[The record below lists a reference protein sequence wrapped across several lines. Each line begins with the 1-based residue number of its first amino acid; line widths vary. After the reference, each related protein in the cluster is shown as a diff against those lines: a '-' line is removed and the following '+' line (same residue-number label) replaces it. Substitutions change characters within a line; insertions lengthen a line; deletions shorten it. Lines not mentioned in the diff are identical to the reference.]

1 MPNIAV
7 VGSISM
13 DLVAVSKKRPKAGE
27 TVIGEAFHTIPGGK
41 GANQAVAAARLG
53 ANVAM
58 IGAVGN
64 DNYGTVVRKNLE
76 NERVFI
82 DYVVPVTDAVTG
94 IAHIVLAEEDNSI
107 VVVQGA
113 NALVNESVVNRSKDL
128 LIKADMVVLQLEI
141 PLETV
146 KYVLAICEEH
156 KIPVML
162 NPAPAQVLSADIL
175 EKATYIT
182 PNEHE
187 CRIVLDDF
195 TSPIEELLAKYPN
208 KLLMT
213 EGSNGVRFH
222 NGTEIVHVPSIAV
235 DVVDTT
241 GAGDTF
247 NGALA
252 VALSEGETLQKAIR
266 FANIAGG
273 LSVTK
278 LGAQGGMPTRDNV
291 SARAVEV
298 LKQLGYEPIVTEH
311 CAKVSIVGAGM
322 AGIPGVTAK
331 IVTALA
337 EKGIQI
343 LQSADSHTTIWVLVK
358 ETDLV
363 EAVNALHSAFE
374 LSKEKQLEQ

>member
-58 IGAVGN
+58 VGAVGN
-64 DNYGTVVRKNLE
+64 DDYGTVVRKNLE
-76 NERVFI
+76 NERIFI
-82 DYVVPVTDAVTG
+82 DYVVPVTDRTTG

-113 NALVNESVVNRSKDL
+113 NALVNKSVVDRSKDL
-128 LIKADMVVLQLEI
+128 LVKADMVVLQLEI

-156 KIPVML
+156 NIPVML
-162 NPAPAQVLSADIL
+162 NPAPAQVLSEEIL

-195 TSPIEELLAKYPN
+195 TSPIEDLLAKYPN

-252 VALSEGETLQKAIR
+252 VALSEGKTLQKAIR

-278 LGAQGGMPTRDNV
+278 LGAQGGMPTRDRV
-291 SARAVEV
+291 REV
-298 LKQLGYEPIVTEH
+298 QV
-311 CAKVSIVGAGM
+311 IVG
-322 AGIPGVTAK
+322 
-331 IVTALA
+331 
-337 EKGIQI
+337 
-343 LQSADSHTTIWVLVK
+343 
-358 ETDLV
+358 
-363 EAVNALHSAFE
+363 
-374 LSKEKQLEQ
+374 

>member
-94 IAHIVLAEEDNSI
+94 IAHIILAEEDNSI

-156 KIPVML
+156 NIPVML
-162 NPAPAQVLSADIL
+162 NPAPAQVLSEDIL

-222 NGTEIVHVPSIAV
+222 NGTEVVHVPSIAV

-278 LGAQGGMPTRDNV
+278 LGAQGGMPTRDKV
-291 SARAVEV
+291 REV
-298 LKQLGYEPIVTEH
+298 QV
-311 CAKVSIVGAGM
+311 IVG
-322 AGIPGVTAK
+322 
-331 IVTALA
+331 
-337 EKGIQI
+337 
-343 LQSADSHTTIWVLVK
+343 
-358 ETDLV
+358 
-363 EAVNALHSAFE
+363 
-374 LSKEKQLEQ
+374 

>member
-58 IGAVGN
+58 VGAVGN

-82 DYVVPVTDAVTG
+82 DYVVPVTDTATG

-113 NALVNESVVNRSKDL
+113 NALVNESIVDRSKDL

-146 KYVLAICEEH
+146 KYVLAICEEQ

-162 NPAPAQVLSADIL
+162 NPAPAQVLSEDIL

-278 LGAQGGMPTRDNV
+278 LGAQGGMPTRDKV
-291 SARAVEV
+291 REV
-298 LKQLGYEPIVTEH
+298 QV
-311 CAKVSIVGAGM
+311 IVG
-322 AGIPGVTAK
+322 
-331 IVTALA
+331 
-337 EKGIQI
+337 
-343 LQSADSHTTIWVLVK
+343 
-358 ETDLV
+358 
-363 EAVNALHSAFE
+363 
-374 LSKEKQLEQ
+374 

>member
-58 IGAVGN
+58 VGAVGN
-64 DNYGTVVRKNLE
+64 DNYGTVVRSNLE

-82 DYVVPVTDAVTG
+82 DYVVPVTDAATG

-113 NALVNESVVNRSKDL
+113 NAHVNESVVDRSKDL

-141 PLETV
+141 PFETV

-156 KIPVML
+156 NIPVML
-162 NPAPAQVLSADIL
+162 NPAPAQVLSEDIL
-175 EKATYIT
+175 KKATYIT

-195 TSPIEELLAKYPN
+195 TSPIEDLLAKYPN

-213 EGSNGVRFH
+213 EGSKGVRFH

-278 LGAQGGMPTRDNV
+278 LGAQGGMPTRDRV
-291 SARAVEV
+291 REV
-298 LKQLGYEPIVTEH
+298 QV
-311 CAKVSIVGAGM
+311 IVG
-322 AGIPGVTAK
+322 
-331 IVTALA
+331 
-337 EKGIQI
+337 
-343 LQSADSHTTIWVLVK
+343 
-358 ETDLV
+358 
-363 EAVNALHSAFE
+363 
-374 LSKEKQLEQ
+374 

>member
-58 IGAVGN
+58 VGAVGN
-64 DNYGTVVRKNLE
+64 DDYGTVVRKNLE
-76 NERVFI
+76 NERIFI
-82 DYVVPVTDAVTG
+82 DYVVPVTDRTTG

-113 NALVNESVVNRSKDL
+113 NTLVNKSVVDRSKDL
-128 LIKADMVVLQLEI
+128 LVKADMVVLQLEI

-156 KIPVML
+156 NIPVML
-162 NPAPAQVLSADIL
+162 NPAPAQVLSEEIL

-195 TSPIEELLAKYPN
+195 TSPIEDLLAKYPN

-278 LGAQGGMPTRDNV
+278 LGAQGGMPTRDRV
-291 SARAVEV
+291 REV
-298 LKQLGYEPIVTEH
+298 QV
-311 CAKVSIVGAGM
+311 IVG
-322 AGIPGVTAK
+322 
-331 IVTALA
+331 
-337 EKGIQI
+337 
-343 LQSADSHTTIWVLVK
+343 
-358 ETDLV
+358 
-363 EAVNALHSAFE
+363 
-374 LSKEKQLEQ
+374 

>member
-27 TVIGEAFHTIPGGK
+27 TVIGEAFHTVPGGK

-58 IGAVGN
+58 VGAVGH
-64 DNYGTVVRKNLE
+64 DNYGKLVRKNLE
-76 NERVFI
+76 NEHIFI
-82 DYVVPVTDAVTG
+82 DYVVPVTDETTG

-113 NALVNESVVNRSKDL
+113 NRLVNEQVVNRAKDL
-128 LIKADMVVLQLEI
+128 LVKADMVVLQLEI

-156 KIPVML
+156 NIPVML
-162 NPAPAQVLSADIL
+162 NPAPAQVLSKDIL

-195 TSPIEELLAKYPN
+195 TSSIEELLAKYPN

-213 EGSNGVRFH
+213 EGGNGVRFH

-235 DVVDTT
+235 EVVDTT

-252 VALSEGETLQKAIR
+252 VALSEGEILEKAIR

-278 LGAQGGMPTRDNV
+278 LGAQGGMPTRGHL
-291 SARAVEV
+291 REV
-298 LKQLGYEPIVTEH
+298 QV
-311 CAKVSIVGAGM
+311 IVG
-322 AGIPGVTAK
+322 
-331 IVTALA
+331 
-337 EKGIQI
+337 
-343 LQSADSHTTIWVLVK
+343 
-358 ETDLV
+358 
-363 EAVNALHSAFE
+363 
-374 LSKEKQLEQ
+374 

>member
-1 MPNIAV
+1 MIYMPNIAV

-13 DLVAVSKKRPKAGE
+13 DLVAVSQKRPKAGE
-27 TVIGEAFHTIPGGK
+27 TVIGEAFHTVPGGK

-58 IGAVGN
+58 VGAVGS
-64 DNYGTVVRKNLE
+64 DNYGKVVRNNLE
-76 NERVFI
+76 NEHIFI
-82 DYVVPVTDAVTG
+82 DYVVPVTDETTG

-113 NALVNESVVNRSKDL
+113 NRLVNEEIVDRAKDL
-128 LIKADMVVLQLEI
+128 LVKADMVVLQLEI

-146 KYVLAICEEH
+146 EYVLDICEQH

-162 NPAPAQVLSADIL
+162 NPAPAQALSADIL

-195 TSPIEELLAKYPN
+195 TSPIEELLEKYPN

-213 EGSNGVRFH
+213 EGSKGVRFH
-222 NGTEIVHVPSIAV
+222 NGTEVVHVPGISV
-235 DVVDTT
+235 EVVDTT

-252 VALSEGETLQKAIR
+252 VALSEGELLEKAIR

-278 LGAQGGMPTRDNV
+278 VGAQGGMPTRE
-291 SARAVEV
+291 RLREV
-298 LKQLGYEPIVTEH
+298 QVIVR
-311 CAKVSIVGAGM
+311 
-322 AGIPGVTAK
+322 
-331 IVTALA
+331 
-337 EKGIQI
+337 
-343 LQSADSHTTIWVLVK
+343 
-358 ETDLV
+358 
-363 EAVNALHSAFE
+363 
-374 LSKEKQLEQ
+374 

>member
-13 DLVAVSKKRPKAGE
+13 DLVAVSKIRPKAGE

-58 IGAVGN
+58 VGAVGN
-64 DNYGTVVRKNLE
+64 DDYGTVVRKNLE

-82 DYVVPVTDAVTG
+82 DYVVPVTDRTTG
-94 IAHIVLAEEDNSI
+94 IAHIILAEEDNSI

-113 NALVNESVVNRSKDL
+113 NALVNESIVDRSKDL
-128 LIKADMVVLQLEI
+128 LVKADMVVLQLEI

-156 KIPVML
+156 TIPVML
-162 NPAPAQVLSADIL
+162 NPAPAQFLSEDIL

-187 CRIVLDDF
+187 CRIVLNDF

-222 NGTEIVHVPSIAV
+222 NGTEVVQVPSIAV

-278 LGAQGGMPTRDNV
+278 LGAQGGMPTRDRV
-291 SARAVEV
+291 REV
-298 LKQLGYEPIVTEH
+298 QV
-311 CAKVSIVGAGM
+311 IVG
-322 AGIPGVTAK
+322 
-331 IVTALA
+331 
-337 EKGIQI
+337 
-343 LQSADSHTTIWVLVK
+343 
-358 ETDLV
+358 
-363 EAVNALHSAFE
+363 
-374 LSKEKQLEQ
+374 

>member
-13 DLVAVSKKRPKAGE
+13 DLVAVSKIRPKAGE

-58 IGAVGN
+58 VGAVGN
-64 DNYGTVVRKNLE
+64 DDYGTVVRKNLE
-76 NERVFI
+76 NERIFI
-82 DYVVPVTDAVTG
+82 DYVVPVTDRTTG

-113 NALVNESVVNRSKDL
+113 NALVNESIVDRSKDL
-128 LIKADMVVLQLEI
+128 LVKADMVVLQLEI

-156 KIPVML
+156 TIPVML
-162 NPAPAQVLSADIL
+162 NPAPAQILSEDIL

-187 CRIVLDDF
+187 CRIVLNDF

-222 NGTEIVHVPSIAV
+222 NGTEVVQVPSIAV

-252 VALSEGETLQKAIR
+252 VALSEGEILQKAIR

-278 LGAQGGMPTRDNV
+278 LGAQGGMPTRDRV
-291 SARAVEV
+291 REV
-298 LKQLGYEPIVTEH
+298 QV
-311 CAKVSIVGAGM
+311 IVG
-322 AGIPGVTAK
+322 
-331 IVTALA
+331 
-337 EKGIQI
+337 
-343 LQSADSHTTIWVLVK
+343 
-358 ETDLV
+358 
-363 EAVNALHSAFE
+363 
-374 LSKEKQLEQ
+374 

>member
-58 IGAVGN
+58 VGAVGN
-64 DNYGTVVRKNLE
+64 DDYGTVVRKNLE
-76 NERVFI
+76 NERIFI
-82 DYVVPVTDAVTG
+82 DYVVSVTDRTTG

-113 NALVNESVVNRSKDL
+113 NALVNNSVVDRSKDL
-128 LIKADMVVLQLEI
+128 LVKADMVVLQLEI

-156 KIPVML
+156 NIPVML
-162 NPAPAQVLSADIL
+162 NPAPAQVLSEEIL

-187 CRIVLDDF
+187 CRIVLNDF
-195 TSPIEELLAKYPN
+195 TSPIEDLLAKYPN

-213 EGSNGVRFH
+213 EGSNGVRFY
-222 NGTEIVHVPSIAV
+222 NGKEIVHVPSIAV

-278 LGAQGGMPTRDNV
+278 LGAQGGMPTRDRV
-291 SARAVEV
+291 REV
-298 LKQLGYEPIVTEH
+298 QV
-311 CAKVSIVGAGM
+311 IVG
-322 AGIPGVTAK
+322 
-331 IVTALA
+331 
-337 EKGIQI
+337 
-343 LQSADSHTTIWVLVK
+343 
-358 ETDLV
+358 
-363 EAVNALHSAFE
+363 
-374 LSKEKQLEQ
+374 

>member
-1 MPNIAV
+1 MV
-7 VGSISM
+7 
-13 DLVAVSKKRPKAGE
+13 
-27 TVIGEAFHTIPGGK
+27 
-41 GANQAVAAARLG
+41 
-53 ANVAM
+53 
-58 IGAVGN
+58 GAVGN
-64 DNYGTVVRKNLE
+64 DNYGTVVKKNLE

-82 DYVVPVTDAVTG
+82 DYVVPVTDAATG

-252 VALSEGETLQKAIR
+252 VALSEGETLQKQ
-266 FANIAGG
+266 F
-273 LSVTK
+273 
-278 LGAQGGMPTRDNV
+278 
-291 SARAVEV
+291 V
-298 LKQLGYEPIVTEH
+298 LR
-311 CAKVSIVGAGM
+311 
-322 AGIPGVTAK
+322 
-331 IVTALA
+331 
-337 EKGIQI
+337 I
-343 LQSADSHTTIWVLVK
+343 LLVVF
-358 ETDLV
+358 L
-363 EAVNALHSAFE
+363 
-374 LSKEKQLEQ
+374 

>member
-58 IGAVGN
+58 VGAVGN
-64 DNYGTVVRKNLE
+64 DDYGTVVRKNLE
-76 NERVFI
+76 NERIFI
-82 DYVVPVTDAVTG
+82 DYVVPVTDRTTG

-113 NALVNESVVNRSKDL
+113 NALVNNSVVDRSKDL
-128 LIKADMVVLQLEI
+128 LVKADMVVLQLEI

-156 KIPVML
+156 NIPVML
-162 NPAPAQVLSADIL
+162 NPAPAQVLSEEIL
-175 EKATYIT
+175 GKATYIT

-187 CRIVLDDF
+187 CRIVLNDF
-195 TSPIEELLAKYPN
+195 TSPIEDLLAKYPN

-213 EGSNGVRFH
+213 EGSNGVRFY
-222 NGTEIVHVPSIAV
+222 NGKEIVHVPSIAV

-278 LGAQGGMPTRDNV
+278 LGAQGGMPTRDRV
-291 SARAVEV
+291 REV
-298 LKQLGYEPIVTEH
+298 QV
-311 CAKVSIVGAGM
+311 IVG
-322 AGIPGVTAK
+322 
-331 IVTALA
+331 
-337 EKGIQI
+337 
-343 LQSADSHTTIWVLVK
+343 
-358 ETDLV
+358 
-363 EAVNALHSAFE
+363 
-374 LSKEKQLEQ
+374 

>member
-58 IGAVGN
+58 VGAVGN

-82 DYVVPVTDAVTG
+82 DYVVPVTDASTG

-113 NALVNESVVNRSKDL
+113 NALVNESIVDRSKDL

-162 NPAPAQVLSADIL
+162 NPAPAQVLSEDIL

-195 TSPIEELLAKYPN
+195 ISPIEDLLAKYPN

-252 VALSEGETLQKAIR
+252 VALSEGEALQKAIR

-278 LGAQGGMPTRDNV
+278 LGAQGGMPTRDKV
-291 SARAVEV
+291 REV
-298 LKQLGYEPIVTEH
+298 QV
-311 CAKVSIVGAGM
+311 IVG
-322 AGIPGVTAK
+322 
-331 IVTALA
+331 
-337 EKGIQI
+337 
-343 LQSADSHTTIWVLVK
+343 
-358 ETDLV
+358 
-363 EAVNALHSAFE
+363 
-374 LSKEKQLEQ
+374 

>member
-13 DLVAVSKKRPKAGE
+13 DLVAISKKRPKAGE

-58 IGAVGN
+58 VGAVGN
-64 DNYGTVVRKNLE
+64 DNYGTVVKNNLE

-82 DYVVPVTDAVTG
+82 DYVVPVTDASTG

-113 NALVNESVVNRSKDL
+113 NALVNESVVDRSKDL

-146 KYVLAICEEH
+146 KYVLAICEAH
-156 KIPVML
+156 NIPVML
-162 NPAPAQVLSADIL
+162 NPAPAQVLSEDIL

-195 TSPIEELLAKYPN
+195 TSPIEDLLAKYPN

-213 EGSNGVRFH
+213 EGSKGVRFH

-278 LGAQGGMPTRDNV
+278 LGAQGGMPTRDRV
-291 SARAVEV
+291 REV
-298 LKQLGYEPIVTEH
+298 QV
-311 CAKVSIVGAGM
+311 IVG
-322 AGIPGVTAK
+322 
-331 IVTALA
+331 
-337 EKGIQI
+337 
-343 LQSADSHTTIWVLVK
+343 
-358 ETDLV
+358 
-363 EAVNALHSAFE
+363 
-374 LSKEKQLEQ
+374 

>member
-113 NALVNESVVNRSKDL
+113 NALVNEPVVDRSKDL
-128 LIKADMVVLQLEI
+128 LTKADMVVLQLEI

-156 KIPVML
+156 EIPVML
-162 NPAPAQVLSADIL
+162 NPAPAQVLSEDIL

-278 LGAQGGMPTRDNV
+278 LGAQGGMPTRDKV
-291 SARAVEV
+291 REV
-298 LKQLGYEPIVTEH
+298 QV
-311 CAKVSIVGAGM
+311 IVG
-322 AGIPGVTAK
+322 
-331 IVTALA
+331 
-337 EKGIQI
+337 
-343 LQSADSHTTIWVLVK
+343 
-358 ETDLV
+358 
-363 EAVNALHSAFE
+363 
-374 LSKEKQLEQ
+374 

>member
-58 IGAVGN
+58 VGAVGN
-64 DNYGTVVRKNLE
+64 DDYGTVVRKNLE
-76 NERVFI
+76 NERIFI
-82 DYVVPVTDAVTG
+82 DYVVPVTDRTTG

-113 NALVNESVVNRSKDL
+113 NALVNNSVVDRSKDL
-128 LIKADMVVLQLEI
+128 LVKADMVVLQLEI

-156 KIPVML
+156 NIPVML
-162 NPAPAQVLSADIL
+162 NPAPAQVLSEEIL

-187 CRIVLDDF
+187 CRIVLNDF
-195 TSPIEELLAKYPN
+195 TSPIEDLLAKYPN

-213 EGSNGVRFH
+213 EGSNGVRFY
-222 NGTEIVHVPSIAV
+222 NGKEIVDVPSIAV

-278 LGAQGGMPTRDNV
+278 LGAQGGMPTRDRV
-291 SARAVEV
+291 REV
-298 LKQLGYEPIVTEH
+298 QV
-311 CAKVSIVGAGM
+311 IVG
-322 AGIPGVTAK
+322 
-331 IVTALA
+331 
-337 EKGIQI
+337 
-343 LQSADSHTTIWVLVK
+343 
-358 ETDLV
+358 
-363 EAVNALHSAFE
+363 
-374 LSKEKQLEQ
+374 

>member
-41 GANQAVAAARLG
+41 GANQAVASARLG

-58 IGAVGN
+58 VGAVGN
-64 DNYGTVVRKNLE
+64 DDYGTVVRKNLE
-76 NERVFI
+76 NERIFI
-82 DYVVPVTDAVTG
+82 DYVVPVTDRTTG

-113 NALVNESVVNRSKDL
+113 NALVNKSVVDRSKDL
-128 LIKADMVVLQLEI
+128 LVKADMVVLQLEI

-156 KIPVML
+156 NIPVML
-162 NPAPAQVLSADIL
+162 NPAPAQVLSEEIL

-195 TSPIEELLAKYPN
+195 TSPIEDLLAKYPN

-278 LGAQGGMPTRDNV
+278 LGAQGGMPTRDRV
-291 SARAVEV
+291 REV
-298 LKQLGYEPIVTEH
+298 QV
-311 CAKVSIVGAGM
+311 IVG
-322 AGIPGVTAK
+322 
-331 IVTALA
+331 
-337 EKGIQI
+337 
-343 LQSADSHTTIWVLVK
+343 
-358 ETDLV
+358 
-363 EAVNALHSAFE
+363 
-374 LSKEKQLEQ
+374 

>member
-58 IGAVGN
+58 VGAVGN
-64 DNYGTVVRKNLE
+64 DDYGTVVRKNLE
-76 NERVFI
+76 NERIFI
-82 DYVVPVTDAVTG
+82 DYVVPVTDRTTG

-113 NALVNESVVNRSKDL
+113 NALVNNSVVDRSKDL
-128 LIKADMVVLQLEI
+128 LVKADMVVLQLEI

-156 KIPVML
+156 NIPVML
-162 NPAPAQVLSADIL
+162 NPAPAQVLSEDIL

-195 TSPIEELLAKYPN
+195 TSPIEDLLAKYPN

-213 EGSNGVRFH
+213 EGSNGVRFY

-278 LGAQGGMPTRDNV
+278 LGAQGGMPTRDRV
-291 SARAVEV
+291 REV
-298 LKQLGYEPIVTEH
+298 QV
-311 CAKVSIVGAGM
+311 IVG
-322 AGIPGVTAK
+322 
-331 IVTALA
+331 
-337 EKGIQI
+337 
-343 LQSADSHTTIWVLVK
+343 
-358 ETDLV
+358 
-363 EAVNALHSAFE
+363 
-374 LSKEKQLEQ
+374 

>member
-58 IGAVGN
+58 VGAVGN
-64 DNYGTVVRKNLE
+64 DDYGTVVRKNLE
-76 NERVFI
+76 NERIFI
-82 DYVVPVTDAVTG
+82 DYVVPVTDRTTG

-113 NALVNESVVNRSKDL
+113 NALVNKSVVDRSKDL
-128 LIKADMVVLQLEI
+128 LVKADMVVLQLEI

-156 KIPVML
+156 NIPVML
-162 NPAPAQVLSADIL
+162 NPAPAQVLSEEIL

-195 TSPIEELLAKYPN
+195 TSPIEDLLAKYPN

-252 VALSEGETLQKAIR
+252 VTLSEGETLQKAIR

-278 LGAQGGMPTRDNV
+278 LGAQGGMPTRDRV
-291 SARAVEV
+291 REV
-298 LKQLGYEPIVTEH
+298 QV
-311 CAKVSIVGAGM
+311 IVG
-322 AGIPGVTAK
+322 
-331 IVTALA
+331 
-337 EKGIQI
+337 
-343 LQSADSHTTIWVLVK
+343 
-358 ETDLV
+358 
-363 EAVNALHSAFE
+363 
-374 LSKEKQLEQ
+374 

>member
-27 TVIGEAFHTIPGGK
+27 TVIGEEFHTIPGGK

-58 IGAVGN
+58 VGAVGN
-64 DNYGTVVRKNLE
+64 DDYGTVVRTNLE
-76 NERVFI
+76 DERVFI
-82 DYVVPVTDAVTG
+82 DYVVPVTDRTTG

-113 NALVNESVVNRSKDL
+113 NAFVNKSVVDRSKDL
-128 LIKADMVVLQLEI
+128 LVKADMVVLQLEI

-156 KIPVML
+156 NIPVML
-162 NPAPAQVLSADIL
+162 NPAPAQVLSEDIL

-195 TSPIEELLAKYPN
+195 TSPIEDLLAKYPN

-213 EGSNGVRFH
+213 EGSKGVRFH

-278 LGAQGGMPTRDNV
+278 LGAQGGMPTRDRV
-291 SARAVEV
+291 REV
-298 LKQLGYEPIVTEH
+298 QV
-311 CAKVSIVGAGM
+311 IVG
-322 AGIPGVTAK
+322 
-331 IVTALA
+331 
-337 EKGIQI
+337 
-343 LQSADSHTTIWVLVK
+343 
-358 ETDLV
+358 
-363 EAVNALHSAFE
+363 
-374 LSKEKQLEQ
+374 

>member
-13 DLVAVSKKRPKAGE
+13 DLVAVSSKRPKAGE
-27 TVIGEAFHTIPGGK
+27 TVIGEAFHTAPGGK

-58 IGAVGN
+58 VGAVGN
-64 DNYGTVVRKNLE
+64 DDYGKLVRNNLE
-76 NERVFI
+76 NEHIFI
-82 DYVVPVTDAVTG
+82 DYVVPVTDETTG

-107 VVVQGA
+107 IVVQGA
-113 NALVNESVVNRSKDL
+113 NRLVNEQLVDRAKAL
-128 LIKADMVVLQLEI
+128 LVKADMVVLQLEI

-156 KIPVML
+156 NIPVML
-162 NPAPAQVLSADIL
+162 NPAPAQVLSTDIL

-195 TSPIEELLAKYPN
+195 ESPIEELLAKYPN

-213 EGSNGVRFH
+213 EGGQGVRFH
-222 NGTEIVHVPSIAV
+222 NGTEIVHVPSISV
-235 DVVDTT
+235 EVVDTT

-273 LSVTK
+273 LSVTR
-278 LGAQGGMPTRDNV
+278 LGAQGGMPTREKV
-291 SARAVEV
+291 REV
-298 LKQLGYEPIVTEH
+298 QV
-311 CAKVSIVGAGM
+311 IVG
-322 AGIPGVTAK
+322 
-331 IVTALA
+331 
-337 EKGIQI
+337 
-343 LQSADSHTTIWVLVK
+343 
-358 ETDLV
+358 
-363 EAVNALHSAFE
+363 
-374 LSKEKQLEQ
+374 

>member
-58 IGAVGN
+58 VGAVGN
-64 DNYGTVVRKNLE
+64 DNYGTVVRNNLE

-82 DYVVPVTDAVTG
+82 DYVVPVTDAATG

-146 KYVLAICEEH
+146 KYVLAICETH
-156 KIPVML
+156 NIPVML
-162 NPAPAQVLSADIL
+162 NPAPAQVLSEDIL

-195 TSPIEELLAKYPN
+195 TSPIEDLLAKYPN

-213 EGSNGVRFH
+213 EGSKGVRFH

-278 LGAQGGMPTRDNV
+278 LGAQGGMPTRDRV
-291 SARAVEV
+291 REV
-298 LKQLGYEPIVTEH
+298 QV
-311 CAKVSIVGAGM
+311 IVG
-322 AGIPGVTAK
+322 
-331 IVTALA
+331 
-337 EKGIQI
+337 
-343 LQSADSHTTIWVLVK
+343 
-358 ETDLV
+358 
-363 EAVNALHSAFE
+363 
-374 LSKEKQLEQ
+374 

>member
-1 MPNIAV
+1 MRYMPNIAV

-13 DLVAVSKKRPKAGE
+13 DLVAVSQKRPKAGE
-27 TVIGEAFHTIPGGK
+27 TVIGEAFHTVPGGK

-58 IGAVGN
+58 VGAVGN
-64 DNYGTVVRKNLE
+64 DGYGKVVRNNLE
-76 NERVFI
+76 NERIFI
-82 DYVVPVTDAVTG
+82 DCVVPVTEETTG

-113 NALVNESVVNRSKDL
+113 NRLVNEQIVDRAKDL
-128 LIKADMVVLQLEI
+128 LVKADMVVLQLEI

-162 NPAPAQVLSADIL
+162 NPAPAQVLPADIL

-187 CRIVLDDF
+187 CRIVLDNF
-195 TSPIEELLAKYPN
+195 TSPIEELLATYPN

-213 EGSNGVRFH
+213 EGSKGVRFH
-222 NGTEIVHVPSIAV
+222 DGTEIVHVPSISV
-235 DVVDTT
+235 EVVDTT

-278 LGAQGGMPTRDNV
+278 LGAQGGMPTRE
-291 SARAVEV
+291 RLREV
-298 LKQLGYEPIVTEH
+298 QV
-311 CAKVSIVGAGM
+311 IVG
-322 AGIPGVTAK
+322 
-331 IVTALA
+331 
-337 EKGIQI
+337 
-343 LQSADSHTTIWVLVK
+343 
-358 ETDLV
+358 
-363 EAVNALHSAFE
+363 
-374 LSKEKQLEQ
+374 

>member
-27 TVIGEAFHTIPGGK
+27 TVIGEEFHTIPGGK

-58 IGAVGN
+58 VGAVGN
-64 DNYGTVVRKNLE
+64 DDYGTVVRKNLE
-76 NERVFI
+76 DERVFI
-82 DYVVPVTDAVTG
+82 DYVVPVTDRTTG

-113 NALVNESVVNRSKDL
+113 NAFVNKSVVDRSKDL
-128 LIKADMVVLQLEI
+128 LVKADMVVVQLEI

-156 KIPVML
+156 NIPVML
-162 NPAPAQVLSADIL
+162 NPAPAQVLSEDIL

-195 TSPIEELLAKYPN
+195 TSPIEDLLAKYPN

-213 EGSNGVRFH
+213 EGSKGVRFH

-278 LGAQGGMPTRDNV
+278 LGAQGGMPTRDRV
-291 SARAVEV
+291 REV
-298 LKQLGYEPIVTEH
+298 QV
-311 CAKVSIVGAGM
+311 IVG
-322 AGIPGVTAK
+322 
-331 IVTALA
+331 
-337 EKGIQI
+337 
-343 LQSADSHTTIWVLVK
+343 
-358 ETDLV
+358 
-363 EAVNALHSAFE
+363 
-374 LSKEKQLEQ
+374 

>member
-1 MPNIAV
+1 MKQMPNIAV

-58 IGAVGN
+58 VGAVGN
-64 DNYGTVVRKNLE
+64 DNYGTVVRSNLE

-82 DYVVPVTDAVTG
+82 DYVVPVTDAATG

-113 NALVNESVVNRSKDL
+113 NAHVNESVVDRSKDL

-156 KIPVML
+156 NIPVML
-162 NPAPAQVLSADIL
+162 NPAPAQVLSEDIL
-175 EKATYIT
+175 KKATYIT

-195 TSPIEELLAKYPN
+195 TSPIEDLLAKYPN

-213 EGSNGVRFH
+213 EGSKGVRFH

-278 LGAQGGMPTRDNV
+278 LGAQGGMPTRDRV
-291 SARAVEV
+291 REV
-298 LKQLGYEPIVTEH
+298 QV
-311 CAKVSIVGAGM
+311 IVG
-322 AGIPGVTAK
+322 
-331 IVTALA
+331 
-337 EKGIQI
+337 
-343 LQSADSHTTIWVLVK
+343 
-358 ETDLV
+358 
-363 EAVNALHSAFE
+363 
-374 LSKEKQLEQ
+374 

>member
-1 MPNIAV
+1 MKQMPNIAV

-58 IGAVGN
+58 VGAVGN
-64 DNYGTVVRKNLE
+64 DDYGTVVRKNLE
-76 NERVFI
+76 NERIFI
-82 DYVVPVTDAVTG
+82 DYVVPVTDRTTG

-113 NALVNESVVNRSKDL
+113 NALVNKSVVDCSKDL
-128 LIKADMVVLQLEI
+128 LVKADMVVLQLEI

-156 KIPVML
+156 NIPVML
-162 NPAPAQVLSADIL
+162 NPAPAQVLSEEIL

-187 CRIVLDDF
+187 CRIVLNDF
-195 TSPIEELLAKYPN
+195 TSPIEDLLAKYPN

-213 EGSNGVRFH
+213 EGSNGVRFY
-222 NGTEIVHVPSIAV
+222 NGKEIVHVPSIAV

-278 LGAQGGMPTRDNV
+278 LGAQGGMPTRDRV
-291 SARAVEV
+291 REV
-298 LKQLGYEPIVTEH
+298 QV
-311 CAKVSIVGAGM
+311 IVG
-322 AGIPGVTAK
+322 
-331 IVTALA
+331 
-337 EKGIQI
+337 
-343 LQSADSHTTIWVLVK
+343 
-358 ETDLV
+358 
-363 EAVNALHSAFE
+363 
-374 LSKEKQLEQ
+374 

>member
-13 DLVAVSKKRPKAGE
+13 DLVAVSKIRPKAGE

-58 IGAVGN
+58 VGAVGN
-64 DNYGTVVRKNLE
+64 DDYGTVVRKNLE

-82 DYVVPVTDAVTG
+82 DYVVPVTDRTTG

-113 NALVNESVVNRSKDL
+113 NALVSESIVDRSKDL
-128 LIKADMVVLQLEI
+128 LVKADMVVLQLEI

-162 NPAPAQVLSADIL
+162 NPAPAQFLSEDIL

-195 TSPIEELLAKYPN
+195 TSPIEELLVKYPN

-222 NGTEIVHVPSIAV
+222 NGTEVVQVPSIAV

-247 NGALA
+247 NGTLA

-278 LGAQGGMPTRDNV
+278 LGAQGGMPTRDRV
-291 SARAVEV
+291 REV
-298 LKQLGYEPIVTEH
+298 QV
-311 CAKVSIVGAGM
+311 IVG
-322 AGIPGVTAK
+322 
-331 IVTALA
+331 
-337 EKGIQI
+337 
-343 LQSADSHTTIWVLVK
+343 
-358 ETDLV
+358 
-363 EAVNALHSAFE
+363 
-374 LSKEKQLEQ
+374 

>member
-58 IGAVGN
+58 VGAVGN
-64 DNYGTVVRKNLE
+64 DDYGTVVRKNLE
-76 NERVFI
+76 NERIFI
-82 DYVVPVTDAVTG
+82 DYVVPVTDRTTG

-113 NALVNESVVNRSKDL
+113 NALVNKSVVDRSKDL
-128 LIKADMVVLQLEI
+128 LVKADMVVLQLEI

-156 KIPVML
+156 NIPVML
-162 NPAPAQVLSADIL
+162 NPAPAQVLSEDIL

-195 TSPIEELLAKYPN
+195 TSPIKDLLAKYPN

-278 LGAQGGMPTRDNV
+278 LGAQGGMPTRDRV
-291 SARAVEV
+291 REV
-298 LKQLGYEPIVTEH
+298 QV
-311 CAKVSIVGAGM
+311 IVG
-322 AGIPGVTAK
+322 
-331 IVTALA
+331 
-337 EKGIQI
+337 
-343 LQSADSHTTIWVLVK
+343 
-358 ETDLV
+358 
-363 EAVNALHSAFE
+363 
-374 LSKEKQLEQ
+374 

>member
-58 IGAVGN
+58 VGAVGN
-64 DNYGTVVRKNLE
+64 DDCGTVVRKNLE
-76 NERVFI
+76 NERIFI
-82 DYVVPVTDAVTG
+82 DYVVPVTDRTTG

-113 NALVNESVVNRSKDL
+113 NALVNKSVVDRSKDL
-128 LIKADMVVLQLEI
+128 LVKADMVVLQLEI

-156 KIPVML
+156 NIPVML
-162 NPAPAQVLSADIL
+162 NPAPAQVLSEEIL

-195 TSPIEELLAKYPN
+195 KSPIEDLLAKYPN

-278 LGAQGGMPTRDNV
+278 LGAQGGMPTRDRV
-291 SARAVEV
+291 REV
-298 LKQLGYEPIVTEH
+298 QV
-311 CAKVSIVGAGM
+311 IVG
-322 AGIPGVTAK
+322 
-331 IVTALA
+331 
-337 EKGIQI
+337 
-343 LQSADSHTTIWVLVK
+343 
-358 ETDLV
+358 
-363 EAVNALHSAFE
+363 
-374 LSKEKQLEQ
+374 

>member
-58 IGAVGN
+58 VGAVGN
-64 DNYGTVVRKNLE
+64 DNYGTVVRNNLE

-82 DYVVPVTDAVTG
+82 DYVVPVTDTATG

-113 NALVNESVVNRSKDL
+113 NALVNESVVDRSKDL

-156 KIPVML
+156 NIPVML
-162 NPAPAQVLSADIL
+162 NPAPAQVLSEDIL

-195 TSPIEELLAKYPN
+195 TSPIEGLLAKYPN
-208 KLLMT
+208 KLLIT
-213 EGSNGVRFH
+213 EGSKGVRFH

-278 LGAQGGMPTRDNV
+278 LGAQGGMPTRDRV
-291 SARAVEV
+291 REV
-298 LKQLGYEPIVTEH
+298 QV
-311 CAKVSIVGAGM
+311 IVG
-322 AGIPGVTAK
+322 
-331 IVTALA
+331 
-337 EKGIQI
+337 
-343 LQSADSHTTIWVLVK
+343 
-358 ETDLV
+358 
-363 EAVNALHSAFE
+363 
-374 LSKEKQLEQ
+374 